1 MADST
6 RPLAYST
13 ISKII
18 HWLTA
23 IIVIS
28 IIPAG
33 IIMSELDEGPLQNW
47 LFDMHRA
54 FGVVVFFLA
63 LCRVLAR
70 RFYGVP
76 APYEGLT
83 RFERIASTA
92 AHHTL
97 LALLFAMPLLGW
109 MMMST
114 YRAEV
119 SVFGLFT
126 LPNILPE
133 NRAVYDVL
141 AEIHEAGGMLMA
153 VIIFVHAGAGLLHYY
168 VRRDSVLQR
177 MLLWSKS

>member
-1 MADST
+1 MAET
-6 RPLAYST
+6 ARPLAYST
-13 ISKII
+13 LSKII

-23 IIVIS
+23 IIVIG
-28 IIPAG
+28 IIPGG
-33 IIMSELDEGPLQNW
+33 IAMSELDEGPLQNL
-47 LFDMHRA
+47 LFDLHRS
-54 FGVVVFFLA
+54 FGVAVFFLA
-63 LCRVLAR
+63 LCRVLVR
-70 RFYGVP
+70 RLYGVP

-97 LALLFAMPLLGW
+97 LALLFVMPLLGW

-119 SVFGLFT
+119 SVFGLFI

-141 AEIHEAGGMLMA
+141 AEIHGAGGMLMA
-153 VIIFVHAGAGLLHYY
+153 AIIIIHAGAGLMHHY
-168 VRRDSVLQR
+168 VRRDGVLQR
-177 MLLWSKS
+177 MLLWSKP